1 MNPKH
6 VEILC
11 TDLSL
16 HKRQVQNTMILI
28 DEGATVPFISRYR
41 KEMTDSMN
49 EVQVEAVKVNY
60 EKLKAVDARRTAIIQ
75 SIEEQGK
82 MTDELRAKL
91 EETYEMNVLE
101 DLYLPYKPKRKT
113 RATIAREKGL
123 EPLANLIADQRTGSL
138 REKAKEFLNEQVL
151 TIEDALQGAR
161 DIIAEEIS
169 ENITVRNS
177 VRNIFSQEA
186 IIGTSVVEEKK
197 DEGLKY
203 KDYFEF
209 KEPLNKCVSHR
220 LLAMMRAMEEGV
232 LRVSIATDESKTIEN
247 IENLVIKPEA
257 CLEAKE
263 QYKLATADSYKRLI
277 SPSIETEFFN
287 SSKEKADEEAIK
299 VFAVNLRQLL
309 LSPPLG
315 KKRVLALDPGFR
327 TGCKVACL
335 DAYGNLIH
343 HDAIFPNPPQ
353 SEVAKASMKLISLI
367 SEYKIDVIA
376 VGNGTAGRETEA
388 FIKQYIKPY
397 TKIEVFTV
405 DEDGASI
412 YSASAVAREEFPEQD
427 ITVRGAV
434 SIGRRLIDPLSELV
448 KIDPK
453 SIGVGQYQHDV
464 SQTKLKESL
473 DSIVVSCVNSVGV
486 NLNTASKYLLRYV
499 SGIGENLAQNIV
511 EFRKNNGNFYSREE
525 LRKVSRL
532 GEKTFEQ
539 CAGFLRVPESKNPL
553 DNSAVHP
560 ESYEIVEKM
569 ARDLNVSVSELM
581 KNKELQ
587 KKIDLNKYVT
597 KNVGLPTLQDI
608 LKELEKPGLD
618 PRNQIENFEFS
629 DSIRVFED
637 LHEGMVLQG
646 IVTNITNFGVFVDI
660 GIKENGLIHISH
672 LSNKYVANP
681 ADFVKLQQKV
691 KVKIIGIEKDRRR
704 IQLSMKEV

>member
-60 EKLKAVDARRTAIIQ
+60 EKLKAVDARRAAIIQ